1 MSSILFC
8 VGNES
13 SGLDHD
19 RLLTDARLARQW
31 EIEIMSDLYTA
42 KPFRGQTLMLAIGGL
57 GPTLAAV
64 PRHEL
69 AFLAEARRYDGECAR
84 RAMFSPDSI
93 LRSVHDRA
101 PTADED
107 HPGML
112 DGALDEEVDGKRGA
126 ILWGFSLGLLVVAL
140 ALVFK

>member
-1 MSSILFC
+1 M
-8 VGNES
+8 
-13 SGLDHD
+13 
-19 RLLTDARLARQW
+19 LAVAKHW
-31 EIEIMSDLYTA
+31 EIEIMSDVHTA
-42 KPFRGQTLMLAIGGL
+42 TPFRGQTLMLAIGAL
-57 GPTLAAV
+57 GPTLATV

-84 RAMFSPDSI
+84 RAMFSPDST
-93 LRSVHDRA
+93 LRSTHDRA

-112 DGALDEEVDGKRGA
+112 DGALDEEVDGKWGA
-126 ILWGFSLGLLVVAL
+126 ILWGFSLVLLVIAL